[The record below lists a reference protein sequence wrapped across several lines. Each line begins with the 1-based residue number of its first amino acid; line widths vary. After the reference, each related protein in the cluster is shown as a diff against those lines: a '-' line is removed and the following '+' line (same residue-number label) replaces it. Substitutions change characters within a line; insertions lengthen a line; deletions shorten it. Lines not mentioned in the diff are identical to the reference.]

1 MKIFIANCVEC
12 PLNYQDAY
20 IMSELKSN
28 FEITEE
34 VKEADILIFPN
45 SCAAS
50 FAYII
55 ESLDYINKILKK
67 KKPGAITFLTGC
79 LARKII
85 NHKLDPLGEN
95 LNKMFDFVIPQDE
108 PDLLLKILSPE
119 KFGNKIDGIS
129 GRFWVG
135 TDKQGDN
142 KQGTIYLSSGC
153 LNTCSFC
160 KRSFHALPL
169 KSLDFDLVKQ
179 VIDDLDEK
187 GFPELVIRGTN
198 VSQYG
203 IDTCGK
209 YLLPELIEHI
219 EKKENIKRLKLI
231 GFAFKDAIKGNFA
244 GTLADSQKLT
254 LLSGGLE
261 SGSDRILER
270 MRKGFTSE
278 EFVRFVETVNK
289 KEILHLNLIAG
300 FPSETM
306 DDVKAT
312 LEVLRRIREY
322 LKLVAITRYMDS
334 PFVDSHKYAQLDN
347 SEIKDHAR
355 IYQKVLSR
363 YGKCDELGGTL
374 LEKH

>member
-1 MKIFIANCVEC
+1 MKIFIANWTEC

-20 IMSELKSN
+20 IISELKRN
-28 FEITEE
+28 FEITEKAE
-34 VKEADILIFPN
+34 EADIMIFPN

-55 ESLDYINKILKK
+55 QSLDYMTNVLKQ

-79 LARKII
+79 LARKIT

-95 LNKMFDFVIPQDE
+95 LSKMFDFVIPQDE

-119 KFGNKIDGIS
+119 IFGDRIDGIG
-129 GRFWVG
+129 GRFW
-135 TDKQGDN
+135 TNNN

-153 LNTCSFC
+153 LNNCSFC
-160 KRSFHALPL
+160 KRSYHALPL
-169 KSLDFDLVKQ
+169 KSLDFNLVKDA
-179 VIDDLDEK
+179 IDDMDKNGLS
-187 GFPELVIRGTN
+187 ELVIRGTN

-203 IDTCGK
+203 IDTCGR
-209 YLLPELIEHI
+209 YLLPELVEHI
-219 EKKENIKRLKLI
+219 EKKENIKHLKLI
-231 GFAFKDAIKGNFA
+231 GFAFKDAIRGDFA
-244 GTLADSQKLT
+244 KTLADSQKLT

-278 EFVRFVETVNK
+278 EFIKFVQTVNK
-289 KEILHLNLIAG
+289 KEILHLNVIAG
-300 FPSETM
+300 FPSENI

-322 LKLVAITRYMDS
+322 LKLVAIVRYMDS

-347 SEIKDHAR
+347 EEIKDHAR

-363 YGKCDELGGTL
+363 YGKCDDIFGTL
-374 LEKH
+374 LKKH